1 MSDVMSLKGNIKGKL
16 GLDVFKEGGD
26 FHIEIKTEKMDDPRL
41 RACVRLCPAGLY
53 TLDEQGTV
61 LLSTDGCLECGT
73 CKIICGDEI
82 LSWSYPE
89 GATGVQF
96 RFG

>member
-16 GLDVFKEGGD
+16 SLDVFKEGGD
-26 FHIEIKTEKMDDPRL
+26 FHIEIKTEKLDDARL
-41 RACVRLCPAGLY
+41 LACVKLCPAELY
-53 TLDEQGTV
+53 LQDEKGV
-61 LLSTDGCLECGT
+61 SLSTDGCLECGT

-82 LSWSYPE
+82 LSWNYPE
-89 GATGVQF
+89 GATGVQY